1 MTWQADRSGGEPA
14 IVLRWEELKGP
25 EVSPPTS
32 KGFGSMLIESSI
44 AYELEGEARLHYRRD
59 GLVCVI
65 SMPLRMLRPFMDEQS
80 RNVAG

>member
-14 IVLRWEELKGP
+14 IVLRWEESEGP

-44 AYELEGEARLHYRRD
+44 AYELEGGARLR
-59 GLVCVI
+59 L
-65 SMPLRMLRPFMDEQS
+65 SP
-80 RNVAG
+80 